1 MAIEHKLSPTH
12 EAPYRGLRVLDFGQG
27 IASPYCAMLLGVY
40 GAEVI
45 KVEPPEGDW
54 SRFLGTTYGSHTTLS
69 AVYNRGKRSL
79 CLDMK
84 HKDGI
89 AIARRLAK
97 ECDVLIEG
105 FRPGVAARLGI
116 GYEELSRDN
125 PGLIYLSVSAFG
137 QSGPYSKRPGS
148 DSVAQAFSGLV
159 SINVGN
165 DGTPHRVGTTISDV
179 VTGVYAFQAIATTL
193 FARATVGTGR
203 WIDVNLCQSTSAL
216 LGHKVAEHILEGGA
230 PRALNVPAG
239 SYQTTDGWM
248 MVTLVNEPQYKRLCA
263 AIGREDLASDPR
275 FADFARRADAVDT
288 LIPQLREV
296 FLTQPT
302 DVWLSRLHAADLIA
316 ERILNPG
323 EWLRNVHVEATR
335 AAVCQDTPGVGP
347 VYSPRTPGIASLS
360 EDELCPAPDI
370 GQDSTAVL
378 LEAGLDRGAIDE
390 LIKAGAVRQAKGGTG
405 MSADLV
411 RYSVS
416 GHIAEIMLDRPPV
429 NALSMPLIDALLAA
443 LAKARDDE
451 AVRAVV
457 IGSEHK
463 VFCAGLDLDI
473 VRGKPGIETKKFLER
488 LYFALNDIQYR
499 MGKPTIAA
507 IDGAVRA
514 GGMTIAI
521 SCDMIIAGDASTF
534 GYPEIDVG
542 LIPAI
547 HFVQLPRLVGK
558 HQAFGPL
565 FLGEPFDAATAFRMG
580 LLSEVVPK
588 GTALD
593 RAREIARKLA
603 AKSPIVMKI
612 GRDAFMRAVDAD
624 FRRSVENAAE
634 SFALVAT
641 TEDCQEGLNAFV
653 EKRTPN
659 YRGR

>member
-1 MAIEHKLSPTH
+1 MAIERKLSPTH

-89 AIARRLAK
+89 AIAQRLAK

-216 LGHKVAEHILEGGA
+216 LGHKVAEHVLEGGA

-239 SYQTTDGWM
+239 SYQTSDGWM

-263 AIGREDLASDPR
+263 AIGRDDLASDPR
-275 FADFARRADAVDT
+275 FADFARRADAADA

-302 DVWLSRLHAADLIA
+302 EAWLVAAACRRSHRRTDPQSRRMAAQRPCRGDQGCGVPGYAGRRSGLHAADA
-316 ERILNPG
+316 GHREPVGGSTCVRRRISD
-323 EWLRNVHVEATR
+323 RT
-335 AAVCQDTPGVGP
+335 AARC
-347 VYSPRTPGIASLS
+347 
-360 EDELCPAPDI
+360 CC
-370 GQDSTAVL
+370 
-378 LEAGLDRGAIDE
+378 EAGFDRGAIDE
-390 LIKAGAVRQAKGGTG
+390 LIKAGAVRQAKGG
-405 MSADLV
+405 
-411 RYSVS
+411 
-416 GHIAEIMLDRPPV
+416 
-429 NALSMPLIDALLAA
+429 AA
-443 LAKARDDE
+443 
-451 AVRAVV
+451 
-457 IGSEHK
+457 
-463 VFCAGLDLDI
+463 
-473 VRGKPGIETKKFLER
+473 
-488 LYFALNDIQYR
+488 
-499 MGKPTIAA
+499 
-507 IDGAVRA
+507 
-514 GGMTIAI
+514 
-521 SCDMIIAGDASTF
+521 
-534 GYPEIDVG
+534 
-542 LIPAI
+542 
-547 HFVQLPRLVGK
+547 
-558 HQAFGPL
+558 
-565 FLGEPFDAATAFRMG
+565 
-580 LLSEVVPK
+580 
-588 GTALD
+588 
-593 RAREIARKLA
+593 
-603 AKSPIVMKI
+603 
-612 GRDAFMRAVDAD
+612 
-624 FRRSVENAAE
+624 
-634 SFALVAT
+634 
-641 TEDCQEGLNAFV
+641 
-653 EKRTPN
+653 
-659 YRGR
+659 